1 MATPAGFEPAT
12 CPLGG
17 GCSIQLSHGAV
28 SLVYRLK
35 EPIAMLS
42 SKISY
47 HSDSDLVFVNAKK
60 RRLSYNRI
68 DPTVALATNR
78 PDSE

>member
-1 MATPAGFEPAT
+1 M
-12 CPLGG
+12 
-17 GCSIQLSHGAV
+17 
-28 SLVYRLK
+28 VYRLK